1 MVETV
6 FNDDDRRN
14 LKTLAEEVPK
24 LRSLMEELLETL
36 DILGDEELM
45 KSIKKSERDVQEGR
59 LLSFKELLRELGLNE
74 QKI

>member
-14 LKTLAEEVPK
+14 LKTLADEVPK

-36 DILGDEELM
+36 EILGDEGLM
-45 KSIKKSERDVQEGR
+45 KSIKKSERDVQKGR
-59 LLSFKELLRELGLNE
+59 LLSFKELLIELGLNE
-74 QKI
+74 

>member
-1 MVETV
+1 LVETV

-14 LKTLAEEVPK
+14 LKTLADEVPK

-36 DILGDEELM
+36 EILGDEGLM

-74 QKI
+74 

>member
-36 DILGDEELM
+36 EVLGDEELM

-74 QKI
+74 HKI

>member
-14 LKTLAEEVPK
+14 LKTLADEVPK
-24 LRSLMEELLETL
+24 LRSLIEELLETL
-36 DILGDEELM
+36 EILGDEELM
-45 KSIKKSERDVQEGR
+45 KSIKKSERDVQKGR

-74 QKI
+74 

>member
-1 MVETV
+1 LVETV

-45 KSIKKSERDVQEGR
+45 KSIKKSERNVQEGR

>member
-14 LKTLAEEVPK
+14 LKTLADEVPK

-36 DILGDEELM
+36 EILGDEGLM

-74 QKI
+74 